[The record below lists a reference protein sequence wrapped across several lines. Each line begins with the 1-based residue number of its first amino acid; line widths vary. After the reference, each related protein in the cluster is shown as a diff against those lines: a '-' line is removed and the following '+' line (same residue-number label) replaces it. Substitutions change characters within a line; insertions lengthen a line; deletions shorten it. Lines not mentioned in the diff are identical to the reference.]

1 MSDTKPES
9 DRAQSTRATGWNG
22 EKLRSA
28 YQRACESRPWTIGYR
43 SLDVDR
49 ISCDAVQLTAP
60 LPVGLRGTF
69 FRNGPARHERGGQR
83 YGHRWDGDGML
94 QQFRFTDRGVSHL
107 GQFVHTE
114 KYKAETAQGRF
125 LMSAFGTHVPGSDAA
140 PNPIDTVNVANISV
154 LHFAGELLALWEPGS
169 AYRID
174 PASLSTL
181 GVKVWHPSLAGRA
194 FSAHPRVEPDGTLWN
209 FGVNPL
215 KGELTLYCVAPSG
228 ELRSSHVANVSPLP
242 PVHDFATT
250 RNHLVFLL
258 SPLVLNKERLEDG
271 ASFAEACQWR
281 PELGMRV
288 LTIDK
293 RDWSERYFDLEP
305 GFLFHVANAWEDK
318 DGVIRLHYM
327 RAESPMSMIAGWSVM
342 RGEYRHQEGARL
354 TALVLNPANVTATQS
369 LPGDFEAEFPAV
381 EPSEVS
387 CPHTRVLCIER
398 TPGRPADMPGYDQ
411 VALID
416 ATNGR
421 RQQFAY
427 GNDWMVEEHVFAD
440 DPDRTRSRWILGMAL
455 DLRAGQS
462 VVNVFDADCLG
473 DGPVTQARLELALPL
488 GLHGT
493 FRSLHAG
500 A

>member
-1 MSDTKPES
+1 MDETKLES
-9 DRAQSTRATGWNG
+9 DRAQRPRAPGWNG

-28 YQRACESRPWTIGYR
+28 YQRACESRPWTLGYR

-49 ISCDAVQLTAP
+49 LHCDSVQLTAP
-60 LPVGLRGTF
+60 LPQGLRGTF
-69 FRNGPARHERGGQR
+69 FRNGPARHERAGQR

-94 QQFRFTDRGVSHL
+94 QQFRFTDGGVSHL

-140 PNPIDTVNVANISV
+140 PNPIDIVNVANISV

-169 AYRID
+169 AYQID
-174 PASLSTL
+174 PVSLTTL
-181 GVKVWHPSLAGRA
+181 GIKVWHPTVSGRA
-194 FSAHPRVEPDGTLWN
+194 FSAHPRIETDGTLWN
-209 FGVNPL
+209 FGVDPL

-228 ELRSSHVANVSPLP
+228 EMRSSHVASVSPLP

-271 ASFAEACQWR
+271 ASFAEACQWL
-281 PELGMRV
+281 PELGMKV

-293 RDWSERYFDLEP
+293 RDGSERYYELEP
-305 GFLFHVANAWEDK
+305 GFLFHVANAWEDNR
-318 DGVIRLHYM
+318 GVIRLHYM
-327 RAESPMSMIAGWSVM
+327 RADSPMSMIGGWSVM

-354 TALVLNPANVTATQS
+354 TELVLDPARGTVTQS
-369 LPGDFEAEFPAV
+369 VAGEFESEFPAV
-381 EPSEVS
+381 EPSEVARA
-387 CPHTRVLCIER
+387 HTRVLCLER
-398 TPGRPADMPGYDQ
+398 TPGRPADLPGYDQ

-416 ATNGR
+416 VTSGR
-421 RQQFAY
+421 RQHF
-427 GNDWMVEEHVFAD
+427 GFGKNWLVEEHIFAD
-440 DPDRTRSRWILGMAL
+440 DPDRPRSRWILGMAL
-455 DLRAGQS
+455 DLRTGQS
-462 VVNVFDADCLG
+462 VVNVLDADHLG
-473 DGPVTQARLELALPL
+473 NGPVSQARLEQALPL

-493 FRSLHAG
+493 YRSDRAR